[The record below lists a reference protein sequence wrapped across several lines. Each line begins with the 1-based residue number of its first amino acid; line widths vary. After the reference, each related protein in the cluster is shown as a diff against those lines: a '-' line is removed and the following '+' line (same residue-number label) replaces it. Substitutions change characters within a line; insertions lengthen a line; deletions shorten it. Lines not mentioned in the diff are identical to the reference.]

1 VVLRDS
7 APRHTGSLE
16 TITFVSVSPIPALAL
31 TLFLQALVDHAGDR
45 LLRVKGL
52 IQVAEMPDQ
61 PALVHGVQHVF
72 AAPEWLEAW
81 PSHERHTR
89 IVFIGASIPRR
100 WPERLLEAVTEDVL
114 EAQRLAFA
122 GAPCRPTAVSR

>member
-1 VVLRDS
+1 MDELRALNPNAPHAFAVHDAATLDWLIECDSSRDARRAAEIVVLRDS

-52 IQVAEMPDQ
+52 IKDSASGRRAAVKDAVK
-61 PALVHGVQHVF
+61 ALGGK
-72 AAPEWLEAW
+72 L
-81 PSHERHTR
+81 S
-89 IVFIGASIPRR
+89 
-100 WPERLLEAVTEDVL
+100 LLEQRRCVL
-114 EAQRLAFA
+114 LGR
-122 GAPCRPTAVSR
+122 V